1 MQLRKWIR
9 NIAQLM
15 EAAPSVRCMPSSSTP
30 GSGTEPEDNSDYE
43 SEASFATAPAG
54 TPKSTTPPPL
64 GASPADVYA
73 RAIGAA
79 HYSLPPF
86 SAHAPPG
93 ARPPAP
99 FLGGPQWGL
108 PPPGVVAHAPAY
120 LPYAPYAPP
129 PGFVVVPPGG
139 NISYPTGS
147 AAASHPPAAALA
159 AALAAAAP
167 PPAAGEGSFE
177 EHEQSAIQVGAP
189 AFSRAPRPPRGHS
202 PLPRFGGITPC
213 LPHCSPPS
221 PPPPG
226 SLRARGQVKTAPS
239 AHAMCPDSDP
249 TLMPFVIVLLY
260 VS

>member
-1 MQLRKWIR
+1 
-9 NIAQLM
+9 M

-54 TPKSTTPPPL
+54 TPKSTTPPPP
-64 GASPADVYA
+64 GASPAADAYA

-108 PPPGVVAHAPAY
+108 PPPGLVAHAPAY

-167 PPAAGEGSFE
+167 PPAADEGSFE

-189 AFSRAPRPPRGHS
+189 AFRARPGRRARIPPPTQIRGYNPLS
-202 PLPRFGGITPC
+202 PPLLTPLPSSPRLSARSGPSEDRPLRPC
-213 LPHCSPPS
+213 HV
-221 PPPPG
+221 PG
-226 SLRARGQVKTAPS
+226 LR
-239 AHAMCPDSDP
+239 SD
-249 TLMPFVIVLLY
+249 LMQFVIVLLY

>member
-86 SAHAPPG
+86 SAHAPAG

-108 PPPGVVAHAPAY
+108 PPPGLVAHAPAY

>member
-54 TPKSTTPPPL
+54 TPKSTTPPPP
-64 GASPADVYA
+64 GASPAADAYA

-86 SAHAPPG
+86 SAHAPAG

-108 PPPGVVAHAPAY
+108 PPPGLVAHAPAY

-177 EHEQSAIQVGAP
+177 EHEQSAIQVGVP
-189 AFSRAPRPPRGHS
+189 AVRARPGRGA
-202 PLPRFGGITPC
+202 RI
-213 LPHCSPPS
+213 PPS
-221 PPPPG
+221 P
-226 SLRARGQVKTAPS
+226 
-239 AHAMCPDSDP
+239 DSG
-249 TLMPFVIVLLY
+249 V
-260 VS
+260 

>member
-1 MQLRKWIR
+1 
-9 NIAQLM
+9 M

-189 AFSRAPRPPRGHS
+189 AFCARAGRRARIPPTPDSGAQ
-202 PLPRFGGITPC
+202 PPC
-213 LPHCSPPS
+213 LPHAHPP
-221 PPPPG
+221 PPLPPG

>member
-54 TPKSTTPPPL
+54 TPKSTTPPPP
-64 GASPADVYA
+64 GASPADAYA
-73 RAIGAA
+73 RASGAG
-79 HYSLPPF
+79 HYTLPPF
-86 SAHAPPG
+86 SAPAPPG

-108 PPPGVVAHAPAY
+108 PPPGLVAHAPAY

-139 NISYPTGS
+139 NIAYPPGS
-147 AAASHPPAAALA
+147 AAASPPPAAALA

-189 AFSRAPRPPRGHS
+189 AV
-202 PLPRFGGITPC
+202 
-213 LPHCSPPS
+213 
-221 PPPPG
+221 
-226 SLRARGQVKTAPS
+226 RARPGRRARIPPT
-239 AHAMCPDSDP
+239 PDSG
-249 TLMPFVIVLLY
+249 V
-260 VS
+260 

>member
-54 TPKSTTPPPL
+54 TPKSTTPPPP
-64 GASPADVYA
+64 GASPAADVYA
-73 RAIGAA
+73 RAIGAG

-108 PPPGVVAHAPAY
+108 PPPGLVAHAPAY

-167 PPAAGEGSFE
+167 PPAADEGSFE

-189 AFSRAPRPPRGHS
+189 AFCARPGRRARAFPPTQIRGYIPLVS
-202 PLPRFGGITPC
+202 PIA
-213 LPHCSPPS
+213 H
-221 PPPPG
+221 PPP
-226 SLRARGQVKTAPS
+226 
-239 AHAMCPDSDP
+239 
-249 TLMPFVIVLLY
+249 LLPQALCALGAK
-260 VS
+260 

>member
-1 MQLRKWIR
+1 
-9 NIAQLM
+9 M

-54 TPKSTTPPPL
+54 TPKSATPPPL
-64 GASPADVYA
+64 GASPAADAY
-73 RAIGAA
+73 AIGAA

-120 LPYAPYAPP
+120 LTYAPYAPP

-189 AFSRAPRPPRGHS
+189 AVRARPGR
-202 PLPRFGGITPC
+202 RARI
-213 LPHCSPPS
+213 PPS
-221 PPPPG
+221 P
-226 SLRARGQVKTAPS
+226 
-239 AHAMCPDSDP
+239 DSG
-249 TLMPFVIVLLY
+249 V
-260 VS
+260 